1 MASALVWVNGQMGQE
16 SVAVAAAV
24 AAAAIAMAFEDTGDA
39 GEERVV
45 LPACALAADPPPA
58 RLPELCRNGRLNAD
72 RSRLN

>member
-1 MASALVWVNGQMGQE
+1 MWVNGQMGQE
-16 SVAVAAAV
+16 SVAAAAAAV
-24 AAAAIAMAFEDTGDA
+24 AAAAIAMAFEDTGEA

-45 LPACALAADPPPA
+45 LPACALAVDPPPA